1 MKKKREPYKKK
12 ENKSEIEK
20 KIKYYEN
27 IDEDKNIYKYS
38 LSKYNKSTKNANYK
52 CLDTKCEGEISI
64 TFEIIK
70 IEDHLILKP

>member
-1 MKKKREPYKKK
+1 MKIY
-12 ENKSEIEK
+12 
-20 KIKYYEN
+20 
-27 IDEDKNIYKYS
+27 IYKYS
-38 LSKYNKSTKNANYK
+38 LSKYNKTTNNANYK